1 MLSKTIYQWT
11 KKGIII
17 TMNKY
22 EIKQIIWIIEIIH
35 VRDFPCEA
43 QMALLV
49 HVSVSKVTDL
59 VFEVH
64 LEWALFDGYLN
75 NLKDPIVMPQPFSM
89 QSKLLILH
97 I

>member
-1 MLSKTIYQWT
+1 MLSKTIYHWT

-22 EIKQIIWIIEIIH
+22 DIKQIIWIIEIIH
-35 VRDFPCEA
+35 ARDFPCEA
-43 QMALLV
+43 QISLVV

-64 LEWALFDGYLN
+64 LEWVLFDGYLN
-75 NLKDPIVMPQPFSM
+75 NLKDSIVMPQPFSM
-89 QSKLLILH
+89 QSNLH